1 MGVAAIGGYENSN
14 GRAMDLWEAVYPN
27 VLLVALT
34 DTFSTEAFYQV
45 RTFPTIPM
53 SSLSWNSA
61 SPWQDF
67 VKDQER
73 AKRWTGLRQDSGDPF
88 VYAPRAREIY
98 RSMNMDHTSKMI
110 VYSDALNVEKA
121 LALKKQCDEIGFTG
135 AWSSDLE
142 PGLCVVT
149 IGVHSVFRDRHFALK
164 RLQVRF

>member
-1 MGVAAIGGYENSN
+1 
-14 GRAMDLWEAVYPN
+14 MDLWEAVYPN

-45 RTFPTIPM
+45 RAITIPTY
-53 SSLSWNSA
+53 SLSWNWA

-67 VKDQER
+67 VKDPER

-98 RSMNMDHTSKMI
+98 QSMNIDYTSKLI

-121 LALKKQCDEIGFTG
+121 LALKKQCDEVGFTG
-135 AWSSDLE
+135 A
-142 PGLCVVT
+142 
-149 IGVHSVFRDRHFALK
+149 
-164 RLQVRF
+164 